1 MADMGV
7 DAMQSIQNR
16 AKELIDA
23 QMDEKLDDA
32 A

>member
-7 DAMQSIQNR
+7 DALEAIQNR

-23 QMDEKLDDA
+23 QMDQKLDYA